1 MSWCLN
7 QSIAHVVINL
17 AKLKVKIKEKLT
29 TNPEFQNLEA
39 TDQEISKMVEAFHK
53 RMKRK

>member
-7 QSIAHVVINL
+7 GFIAHVVINL

-29 TNPEFQNLEA
+29 TNPEFKNLEA